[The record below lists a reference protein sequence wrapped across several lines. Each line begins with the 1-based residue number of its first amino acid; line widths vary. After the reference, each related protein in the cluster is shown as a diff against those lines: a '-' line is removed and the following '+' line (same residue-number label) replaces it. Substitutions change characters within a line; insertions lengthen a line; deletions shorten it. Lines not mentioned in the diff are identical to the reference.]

1 MMWSCKCFPQVS
13 IMLIIS
19 SATCPPYFYQQQHIP
34 PKTSLIHHC
43 SSIEVTRGFDFTET
57 LCVQNHVQCT
67 CTKNIG
73 VVARVKCLV
82 RFPFL
87 SFFWHLCEFWY
98 GGTCC
103 FLQGYGGIDCFL

>member
-1 MMWSCKCFPQVS
+1 MIS
-13 IMLIIS
+13 IILTCGKHLHDHIIS
-19 SATCPPYFYQQQHIP
+19 RGGEVWAH
-34 PKTSLIHHC
+34 KTSLIHHC

-87 SFFWHLCEFWY
+87 SFF
-98 GGTCC
+98 
-103 FLQGYGGIDCFL
+103 